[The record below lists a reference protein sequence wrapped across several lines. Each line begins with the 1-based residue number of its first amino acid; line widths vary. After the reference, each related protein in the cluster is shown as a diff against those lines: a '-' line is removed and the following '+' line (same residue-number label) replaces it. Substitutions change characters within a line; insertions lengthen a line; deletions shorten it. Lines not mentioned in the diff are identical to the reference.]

1 MSAEK
6 ANILDFIREKERKE
20 RAVRRKKL
28 LFIFGGV
35 ALTAL
40 IITGI
45 GMANSGGSSQAWNV
59 YDLSQ
64 LSDESINTIFKENK
78 NGFLVKDSLSGRI
91 DTLRN
96 MDDYLLLIA
105 AISDQRT
112 QVDITEN
119 AEYADSLND
128 VFEPEIHLQP
138 VNNAP
143 SAEVDDR
150 EPLTIADIMPN
161 FPGGETALYRFLSDK
176 LRYPILATQNQV
188 EGKVFVR
195 FVIERDGLISNAT
208 VIKGIGYGCDEEALR
223 VVNLMPQWLPGEV
236 NGKKVRMYSSLAV
249 NFKFL

>member
-1 MSAEK
+1 MSADK

-28 LFIFGGV
+28 LFLFGGV

-45 GMANSGGSSQAWNV
+45 GMANSGSSAKWMI
-59 YDLSQ
+59 YDVSQ
-64 LSDESINTIFKENK
+64 LSDETITTIFKENT
-78 NGFLVKDSLSGRI
+78 NGFLVKDSLSGRV
-91 DTLRN
+91 DTLRS
-96 MDDYLLLIA
+96 MDDYLLLVA
-105 AISDQRT
+105 AIRDQRT

-128 VFEPEIHLQP
+128 VFEPEIHLQA
-138 VNNAP
+138 VKNAP
-143 SAEVDDR
+143 SEEVDDR
-150 EPLTIADIMPN
+150 EPLTVGDIMPN

-176 LRYPILATQNQV
+176 LRYPTLATQNQV

-195 FVIERDGLISNAT
+195 FVIERDGMISNAT